1 MAGRES
7 TASLRR
13 HACFAVADSRTV
25 NTEYSFRSTWRLAAP
40 PGDVYAAL
48 AELAD
53 YPFWWP
59 EVRRAESRGRDTYQL
74 TCRSLLPYDLVFTT
88 TQQRRDPVAGV
99 LEASMVGDL
108 SGFSRWTITASGT
121 GTEAV
126 FEEEVEVM
134 KASLRRLSPVARP
147 AFRGNHT
154 LMMRHGQR
162 GLTAYVAGYGLR
174 DREGR

>member
-1 MAGRES
+1 
-7 TASLRR
+7 
-13 HACFAVADSRTV
+13 VADSRTV
-25 NTEYSFRSTWRLAAP
+25 SNQYSFRSTWRLTAP
-40 PGDVYAAL
+40 PDDVYAAL

-59 EVRRAESRGRDTYQL
+59 EVRHAEPRGEDTYQL

-88 TQQRRDPVAGV
+88 TQKRRDPEVRV
-99 LEASMVGDL
+99 LEATMVGDL
-108 SGFSRWTITASGT
+108 TGFSRWTISASGA

-126 FEEEVEVM
+126 FDEEVEVM
-134 KASLRRLSPVARP
+134 KASLRRLSPLARP

-154 LMMRHGQR
+154 LMMRHGHR

-174 DREGR
+174 DRQGE

>member
-1 MAGRES
+1 VS
-7 TASLRR
+7 
-13 HACFAVADSRTV
+13 
-25 NTEYSFRSTWRLAAP
+25 NEYSFRSTWRLAAP
-40 PGDVYAAL
+40 PGAVYAAL

-53 YPFWWP
+53 YPSWWP
-59 EVRRAESRGRDTYQL
+59 EVRRAEPLGRDTYRL
-74 TCRSLLPYDLVFTT
+74 TCRSFLPYDLVFTT
-88 TQQRRDPVAGV
+88 TQRRRDPVAGV

-108 SGFSRWTITASGT
+108 TGFSRWTITASGA

-134 KASLRRLSPVARP
+134 KASLRRLAPVARP
-147 AFRGNHT
+147 AFRGNHS

-162 GLTAYVAGYGLR
+162 GLRAYVAGYALR

>member
-1 MAGRES
+1 
-7 TASLRR
+7 
-13 HACFAVADSRTV
+13 
-25 NTEYSFRSTWRLAAP
+25 
-40 PGDVYAAL
+40 VYAAL

-59 EVRRAESRGRDTYQL
+59 EVRRVEPRGRDTYQL

-88 TQQRRDPVAGV
+88 TQQRRDPAAGV

-108 SGFSRWTITASGT
+108 SGFSRWTITASRT

-126 FEEEVEVM
+126 FEEEVEAM
-134 KASLRRLSPVARP
+134 KASLRRLSPLARP
-147 AFRGNHT
+147 AFRANHT

-162 GLTAYVAGYGLR
+162 GLMAYVAGYGLG
-174 DREGR
+174 GRQGQ